1 MSLIKCPECGKVF
14 SDRAAHCPQCGLPTS
29 DALEMIMA
37 APALSTPLEGENPTA
52 NTGAAAPSNSPEGV
66 SSPSGGSEAPSGG
79 SSAPTL
85 EPVQPP
91 YYPPRYEERSVEP
104 KKQRNL
110 LTYILIVAV
119 IVLAI
124 VCIALVFTTS
134 GVLNSDEAE
143 EADSVATMQMLPP
156 DTTPAKVEEEPVVK
170 PVIRTAVPEEIPAES
185 EEIEIEAPAP
195 ASAPASVEPA
205 PAPAPA
211 PAPTPEGE

>member
-37 APALSTPLEGENPTA
+37 APAPSAPPVGENPA
-52 NTGAAAPSNSPEGV
+52 PVAGAAAAPNPPEGGV
-66 SSPSGGSEAPSGG
+66 SPSGGSEAPSGG

-119 IVLAI
+119 
-124 VCIALVFTTS
+124 
-134 GVLNSDEAE
+134 
-143 EADSVATMQMLPP
+143 
-156 DTTPAKVEEEPVVK
+156 KVK
-170 PVIRTAVPEEIPAES
+170 WDMIDI
-185 EEIEIEAPAP
+185 
-195 ASAPASVEPA
+195 
-205 PAPAPA
+205 
-211 PAPTPEGE
+211 